1 MNHLRACATP
11 LIRTF
16 IAGLALAALHVPA
29 SAQVG
34 GLLGKIKASGEMT
47 LGYREASVP
56 FSYLGTDGKPIGY
69 SIELCGHV
77 VEAIKRELKLP
88 ELKVNLQ
95 AVTSQ
100 NRIPLV
106 QNGTVTLECG
116 STVNNPERQQT
127 VSFSVTTFVVSTRFL
142 GRKSANLRTVEDL
155 KGRSVA
161 VTTGTNTVKRV
172 RELNEARKLGM
183 TLVNGKDHAESML
196 LMSSGRADA
205 FFEDDVLLTGMAASS
220 TTPNDFALSTEGYSA
235 DPYALMFAK
244 GDADFKRV
252 VDDTLKGLFAS
263 GQIQAIY
270 DKWFIRPI
278 PPRNAALN
286 FPMGAALKQ
295 AIAKPTDSADAADY
309 K

>member
-1 MNHLRACATP
+1 MNITHAFAAPLTRA
-11 LIRTF
+11 LL
-16 IAGLALAALHVPA
+16 AGLACLAIQGPA
-29 SAQVG
+29 AAQAG
-34 GLLGKIKASGEMT
+34 GVLGRIKSSGEMT

-56 FSYLGTDGKPIGY
+56 FSYLGADGKPIGY

-116 STVNNPERQQT
+116 STVNNPERQQA
-127 VSFSVTTFVVSTRFL
+127 VGFSVTTFVVSTRFL
-142 GRKSANLRTVEDL
+142 GRKAAQLKSVDDL
-155 KGRSVA
+155 KGKTVA

-205 FFEDDVLLTGMAASS
+205 FFEDDILLTGMAASS
-220 TTPNDFALSTEGYSA
+220 PTPNDFALSSEGYSA

-252 VDDTLKGLFAS
+252 VDDSLKSLFAS

-270 DKWFIRPI
+270 DKWFTRPI

-295 AIAKPTDSADAADY
+295 AIAKPTDSPDTADY